1 MRVWSS
7 EPVTHE
13 TGGLGHVSLKRTLR
27 ILGMVSSSILGRSDE
42 SLQEILFFFLKY
54 LINERN

>member
-7 EPVTHE
+7 ELVTYE
-13 TGGLGHVSLKRTLR
+13 TGGLGHVSLKRILR
-27 ILGMVSSSILGRSDE
+27 ILGMGSSSILGRSDE
-42 SLQEILFFFLKY
+42 SLQEILFFSLKY